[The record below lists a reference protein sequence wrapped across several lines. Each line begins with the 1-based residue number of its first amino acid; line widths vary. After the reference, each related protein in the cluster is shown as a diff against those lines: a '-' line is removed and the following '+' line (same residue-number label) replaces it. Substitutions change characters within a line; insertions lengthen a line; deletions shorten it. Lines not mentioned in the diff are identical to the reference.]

1 MSGGRSLRRRSL
13 RVHRTV
19 GIVLAVWVLFQSVSG
34 VILVVGDQV
43 DAWLRPGLYRHGA
56 GDLGPSAVLR
66 QVRAARPR
74 ASVGALT
81 TPAVT
86 GGVYAVVVGR
96 AVAFVDP
103 ATGRINGWRDPK
115 KGFVATVRRL
125 HERPWSGRVLGVDAA
140 HAIAGLGVGWL
151 VVVATGLGSALRR
164 RNASRRRRRLGLRMS
179 LHPGR
184 QDVAAAHRAVGL
196 VVALPLVVVVATG
209 VRLAV
214 PDRIDRLWASVTGSG
229 LARADRPAAGVAT
242 MSHDG
247 GGRPLDADG
256 AVGALHRLRPG
267 AVVARLAMP
276 LPGNRAAPVVASL
289 SVGHDPGRGPRGRGG
304 NLAVLLDQYDGH
316 PLWFGRA
323 SAVPVLRRVTTEWS
337 LPLHTGTAAG
347 GTVLATP
354 LRMLWA
360 ALALAG
366 AGLATSGPLLRWA
379 RRPVP
384 TRARQRERLARR
396 HRRRARRRHSRRRR
410 IPTTCPSPKGSAC
423 TDGAASFSSGRWP
436 PPA

>member
-13 RVHRTV
+13 RIHRTV
-19 GIVLAVWVLFQSVSG
+19 GIVLAAWVLFQSLSG
-34 VILVVGDQV
+34 AVLVIGDQV

-56 GDLGPSAVLR
+56 GDLGPTAVLR

-74 ASVGALT
+74 ESVGALT

-96 AVAFVDP
+96 SVAFVDP
-103 ATGRINGWRDPK
+103 ATARVNGWRDPK
-115 KGFVATVRRL
+115 RGFVATVRRF
-125 HERPWSGRVLGVDAA
+125 HERPWSGQVLGVDAA
-140 HAIAGLGVGWL
+140 HVLAGLGVGWL
-151 VVVATGLGSALRR
+151 VVVASGLGSALRR
-164 RNASRRRRRLGLRMS
+164 RTASRRRRRPRVS

-184 QDVAAAHRAVGL
+184 RDVAVAHRAVGL

-209 VRLAV
+209 VRLEI
-214 PDRIDRLWASVTGSG
+214 PDRIDRLWASFTGSG
-229 LARADRPAAGVAT
+229 LGRADRPPAGVAT

-256 AVGALHRLRPG
+256 ALGALHRLRPG

-276 LPGNRAAPVVASL
+276 LPGNRSAPVVASL
-289 SVGHDPGRGPRGRGG
+289 SVGHDPARGPRGRGG

-316 PLWFGRA
+316 PLWLGRA
-323 SAVPVLRRVTTEWS
+323 SAVPVLRRVTAEWS

-347 GTVLATP
+347 GTALATP

-366 AGLATSGPLLRWA
+366 VGLATSGPLLRLA

-384 TRARQRERLARR
+384 SRTQQRERLARR

-423 TDGAASFSSGRWP
+423 TDGAASFSSGPWP
-436 PPA
+436 RPA